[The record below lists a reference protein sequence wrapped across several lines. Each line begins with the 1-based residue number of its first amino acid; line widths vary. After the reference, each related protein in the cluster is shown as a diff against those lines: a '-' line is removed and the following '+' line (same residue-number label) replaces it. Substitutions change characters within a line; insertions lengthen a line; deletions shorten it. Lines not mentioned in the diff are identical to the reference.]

1 MQKQEN
7 CRGKPKGE
15 KNSGYRF
22 RRQGGRSGIQC
33 GRNGGGQCVR
43 LLGRIFTE
51 PEASSEEALETAL
64 LVSWFTG
71 SAA

>member
-22 RRQGGRSGIQC
+22 RRRGGRSGIQC

-43 LLGRIFTE
+43 LLSRILYGSGSFLRE
-51 PEASSEEALETAL
+51 CFGNRIVKH
-64 LVSWFTG
+64 LV
-71 SAA
+71 